1 VRRILTGL
9 GALAVL
15 GLLLI
20 GLPILLW
27 VIGPVGLPH
36 VEPTLAGLWRALL
49 TPDDGTAFLTLVKV
63 AGWVVW
69 ALLLIT
75 VTTEAISRVRHLH
88 APRLPGLALPQ
99 GVARGLVAA
108 ALALFINTN
117 TAVSAPLPSHTL
129 VAAAAPANPTQPLEA
144 PAAAPEA
151 GPRYER
157 YTVKKGDILSQL
169 ALDHLGDA
177 HRYPE
182 IYKASRAIHQP
193 GGARLT
199 DPDVIDIG
207 WKLNIPTDQAD
218 GTSREPRRKPDRP
231 EPSVQTPRS
240 STHTPSPDLP
250 PVVEGSQTSVPTS
263 IAAPAEMDDTDTVA
277 DYQPG
282 WLLTGLSGAGALLA
296 GSLWLVL
303 RRRRALQHHHRRPG
317 FVTAPPPPATA
328 PVEKTLRHQGQP
340 IADLVTFVDETLRRL
355 TATIL
360 TRDEGLPP
368 LIAVEVARS
377 TLTVHLTAD
386 TQLPE
391 PWQPGEGSRSWTIS
405 TADEPDTIGPLE
417 PDGPAPWPH
426 LTTVGADDAGHWWLL
441 NLEHLGALSITGDH
455 DYADDLARYLAAELT
470 TNPWSRDLEIDLIDV
485 FPEIV
490 GLGPSRCH
498 HHPDRAGLD
507 DTLTAAVNMADRVSR
522 TRAADAPTGRV
533 QHPDDE
539 LWTSRLLVTRAD
551 PPGQLDDLIHLI
563 ETMPLRT
570 ASVVLALDNDDN
582 PPIGVELLASPDGR
596 IRIPS
601 LGLDLIGNGITVDEA
616 RGCVQLLQAA
626 DELGGATVPPLEA
639 APSEPWRDLAD
650 SSGRLRDD
658 LTAPRDPNGQLD
670 SGSNVPEPD
679 HVVATIAATTPEDL
693 ALLAPGI
700 PATTSAAVEQ
710 ADPTLDADL
719 EAWFAP
725 TSHRPRLAVLGPM
738 KLRVAPGQENEDTAR
753 RRPYY
758 TELVAYLATRPHGAT
773 TEELCAAFDTNPG
786 RVRRDLA
793 TVRKWLGTDPA
804 TGEPYLPAA
813 TQQPADNGRTTGHY
827 ELTGLLY
834 DADLFRRLRLRG
846 QTRGPAGIDDF
857 MKALSL
863 VGGQPYAGIRERGG
877 IWLTDHRDDQHLIVT
892 IVDTAHVAATMAM
905 QTSDHGTAR
914 RAAETAMRA
923 APDEDVPKVDLAA
936 AIAADGKVKE
946 SVELVHSVKKQRDTD
961 GPLNL
966 DRRTT
971 ELLRVHD
978 RARPESRTN

>member
-15 GLLLI
+15 GLLLV

-49 TPDDGTAFLTLVKV
+49 TPDDGTVFLTLVKV

-69 ALLLIT
+69 ALLLLT
-75 VTTEAISRVRHLH
+75 VATEAIARLRHLH

-108 ALALFINTN
+108 ALALFISTN
-117 TAVSAPLPSHTL
+117 TAVSAPLPAHTL
-129 VAAAAPANPTQPLEA
+129 VAAAAPANPAQPLEA
-144 PAAAPEA
+144 PAAGPET

-182 IYKASRAIHQP
+182 IYKASRDIRQP

-207 WKLNIPTDQAD
+207 WKLNIPTDQRD
-218 GTSREPRRKPDRP
+218 QPTRDRHKPDRP
-231 EPSVQTPRS
+231 EPPAQTPA
-240 STHTPSPDLP
+240 STTPTPSLTPSP
-250 PVVEGSQTSVPTS
+250 VVEPSQTPAPTS
-263 IAAPAEMDDTDTVA
+263 IAPPEEADDSDTVA

-282 WLLTGLSGAGALLA
+282 WLLTGLSGAGAILA

-355 TATIL
+355 TATFL
-360 TRDEGLPP
+360 TRDDRLPP

-391 PWQPGEGSRSWTIS
+391 PWQPGEESSAWTIS
-405 TADEPDTIGPLE
+405 TADEPDAIGPLE

-426 LTTVGADDAGHWWLL
+426 LTTVGADDTGHWWLL
-441 NLEHLGALSITGDH
+441 NLEHLGTLSINGDH

-507 DTLTAAVNMADRVSR
+507 DTLAAAVDMADRVNR
-522 TRAADAPTGRV
+522 TKAADAPTGRV
-533 QHPDDE
+533 KHPDEE
-539 LWTSRLLVTRAD
+539 LWTSHLLVTRAD
-551 PPGQLDDLIHLI
+551 AHGPLDELVHLI
-563 ETMPLRT
+563 DTMPLRT
-570 ASVVLALDNDDN
+570 ATVVLALDSDVNS
-582 PPIGVELLASPDGR
+582 PFGVELLASFDGR
-596 IRIPS
+596 VRIPS

-639 APSEPWRDLAD
+639 APGEPWRDLAD

-658 LTAPRDPNGQLD
+658 LTAPRDPNGQPD
-670 SGSNVPEPD
+670 SGSNLPEPD
-679 HVVATIAATTPEDL
+679 HVVTTTAATTPEDL
-693 ALLAPGI
+693 ALLAPDI
-700 PATTSAAVEQ
+700 PPTTSAAVEH

-738 KLRVAPGQENEDTAR
+738 KLRVALGQENEDTAR

-758 TELVAYLATRPHGAT
+758 TELVAYLATRPHGAST
-773 TEELCAAFDTNPG
+773 DELCAAFDTNPG

-793 TVRKWLGTDPA
+793 TVRKWLGTDPT
-804 TGEPYLPAA
+804 TGEHYLPAA
-813 TQQPADNGRTTGHY
+813 TQQPADGGRTAGHY

-846 QTRGPAGIDDF
+846 QTRGPAGIADF

-863 VGGQPYAGIRERGG
+863 VGGPAYHGIRERGG
-877 IWLTDHRDDQHLIVT
+877 IWLTDHRDDQHLLVA

-905 QTSDHGTAR
+905 QTGDQGTAR

-923 APDEDVPKVDLAA
+923 APDEDMPKVDLAA
-936 AIAADGKVKE
+936 AIAADDEVRE
-946 SVELVHSVKKQRDTD
+946 SVELTRIIKKQRDSD

-971 ELLRVHD
+971 ELLRVHG
-978 RARPESRTN
+978 RAGPASRTQ

>member
-15 GLLLI
+15 GLLLV
-20 GLPILLW
+20 GLPTLLW

-49 TPDDGTAFLTLVKV
+49 TPDDGTVFLTLVKV

-75 VTTEAISRVRHLH
+75 VTTEAISRLRHLH

-99 GVARGLVAA
+99 GVARGLVAS
-108 ALALFINTN
+108 ALTLFINTN
-117 TAVSAPLPSHTL
+117 TAVSAPLPAHTL
-129 VAAAAPANPTQPLEA
+129 VAAAAPANPTQPLEVPGAA
-144 PAAAPEA
+144 PAT

-157 YTVKKGDILSQL
+157 YTVKKGDILSKL

-182 IYKASRAIHQP
+182 IYKASRDIHQP

-207 WKLNIPTDQAD
+207 WKLNIPTDQGD
-218 GTSREPRRKPDRP
+218 KTTRESRRKPDQP
-231 EPSVQTPRS
+231 EPSAQTPA
-240 STHTPSPDLP
+240 STTPTPSLTPSP
-250 PVVEGSQTSVPTS
+250 VVEPSQTSAPT
-263 IAAPAEMDDTDTVA
+263 AVAPPAEADETDTVA

-282 WLLTGLSGAGALLA
+282 WLLTGLSGAGAILA
-296 GSLWLVL
+296 GCLWLVL
-303 RRRRALQHHHRRPG
+303 HRRRALQHHHRRPG
-317 FVTAPPPPATA
+317 LVTAPPPPATT

-360 TRDEGLPP
+360 TRGDRLPP
-368 LIAVEVARS
+368 LVAVEVARS
-377 TLTVHLTAD
+377 TLTVHLAAD

-426 LTTVGADDAGHWWLL
+426 LTTVGADDTGHWWLL
-441 NLEHLGALSITGDH
+441 NLEHLGTLSITGDH

-507 DTLTAAVNMADRVSR
+507 EVLTAAVDMADRVNS
-522 TRAADAPTGRV
+522 TKVADAPTGRV
-533 QHPDDE
+533 QYPDDE
-539 LWTSRLLVTRAD
+539 LWTSHLLVTRAD
-551 PPGQLDDLIHLI
+551 APGQLDDLVHLI
-563 ETMPLRT
+563 DTMPLRT
-570 ASVVLALDNDDN
+570 ATVVLALDSDGN
-582 PPIGVELLASPDGR
+582 PPIGVELLASPNGR
-596 IRIPS
+596 VRIPS
-601 LGLDLIGNGITVDEA
+601 LGLDLIGNGITLDEA

-626 DELGGATVPPLEA
+626 DELGGATVPPLQA
-639 APSEPWRDLAD
+639 APGEPWRDLAD

-658 LTAPRDPNGQLD
+658 LTAPRDPNGRPD

-679 HVVATIAATTPEDL
+679 HVVTTAAATKPEDL
-693 ALLAPGI
+693 ALLAPDI
-700 PATTSAAVEQ
+700 PPTTSAAVEL

-758 TELVAYLATRPHGAT
+758 TELIAYLATRRHGAT
-773 TEELCAAFDTNPG
+773 TDELCAAFDTNPG

-793 TVRKWLGTDPA
+793 TVRKWLGTDPT
-804 TGEPYLPAA
+804 TGEHYLPAA
-813 TQQPADNGRTTGHY
+813 TQKPADNGRTTGHY

-857 MKALSL
+857 MNALRL
-863 VGGQPYAGIRERGG
+863 VCGPPYHGIRERGG
-877 IWLTDHRDDQHLIVT
+877 IWLTDHRDDQHLLVA
-892 IVDTAHVAATMAM
+892 IVDTAHLAAAMAM
-905 QTSDHGTAR
+905 QTGDHGAAR

-936 AIAADGKVKE
+936 AIAADGKVRE
-946 SVELVHSVKKQRDTD
+946 SVELTRAVKTQRDTD

-971 ELLRVHD
+971 ELLRVHG
-978 RARPESRTN
+978 RAVPESRTN

>member
-1 VRRILTGL
+1 MRRILTGL

-49 TPDDGTAFLTLVKV
+49 TPDDGTVFLTLVKV

-75 VTTEAISRVRHLH
+75 VTTEAISRLRHLH

-117 TAVSAPLPSHTL
+117 TAVSAPLSAHTL
-129 VAAAAPANPTQPLEA
+129 VAAAAPANPAQPLEA
-144 PAAAPEA
+144 PAAAPET

-182 IYKASRAIHQP
+182 IYKASRNIHQP

-207 WKLNIPTDQAD
+207 WKLNIPTDQGD
-218 GTSREPRRKPDRP
+218 RTTRESRRKPDRP
-231 EPSVQTPRS
+231 EPSAQTPA
-240 STHTPSPDLP
+240 STAPTPSPTP
-250 PVVEGSQTSVPTS
+250 SPVVEPSQTSAPTS
-263 IAAPAEMDDTDTVA
+263 LAPQAEADDTDTVA

-282 WLLTGLSGAGALLA
+282 WLLTGLSGAGAILA

-303 RRRRALQHHHRRPG
+303 HRRRALQHHHRRPG
-317 FVTAPPPPATA
+317 LVTAPPPPATA

-360 TRDEGLPP
+360 TRDDRLPP
-368 LIAVEVARS
+368 LVAVEVARS

-386 TQLPE
+386 TQLLE

-426 LTTVGADDAGHWWLL
+426 LTTVGADDTGHWWLL
-441 NLEHLGALSITGDH
+441 NLEHLGTLSITGDH

-507 DTLTAAVNMADRVSR
+507 DTLTAAVDMSDRVNR
-522 TRAADAPTGRV
+522 TKVADAPTGRV
-533 QHPDDE
+533 QYPDDE
-539 LWTSRLLVTRAD
+539 LWTSHLLVTRAD
-551 PPGQLDDLIHLI
+551 PPGWLDELVHLI
-563 ETMPLRT
+563 DTMPLRT
-570 ASVVLALDNDDN
+570 ATVVLAVESDGK
-582 PPIGVELLASPDGR
+582 PPIGVELLASQDGR
-596 IRIPS
+596 VRIPS
-601 LGLDLIGNGITVDEA
+601 LGLDLIGNGVTLDEA

-639 APSEPWRDLAD
+639 APGEPWRDLTD

-658 LTAPRDPNGQLD
+658 LTAPRDPNGRHD

-679 HVVATIAATTPEDL
+679 HVVTTTAATTPEDL
-693 ALLAPGI
+693 ALLAPAI
-700 PATTSAAVEQ
+700 PATTSAAVEN

-719 EAWFAP
+719 DAWFAP

-773 TEELCAAFDTNPG
+773 TDELCAAFDTNPG

-793 TVRKWLGTDPA
+793 TVRKWLGTDPT
-804 TGEPYLPAA
+804 TGEHYLPAA
-813 TQQPADNGRTTGHY
+813 TQQPTDNGRTTGHY
-827 ELTGLLY
+827 ELNGLLY

-846 QTRGPAGIDDF
+846 QTRGPTGIDDF
-857 MKALSL
+857 MKALRL
-863 VGGQPYAGIRERGG
+863 VSGPPYHGIRERGG
-877 IWLTDHRDDQHLIVT
+877 IWLTDHRDDQHLLVA
-892 IVDTAHVAATMAM
+892 IVDTAHLASTMAL
-905 QTSDHGTAR
+905 QAGDHATAR
-914 RAAETAMRA
+914 RAADTATRA
-923 APDEDVPKVDLAA
+923 APDEDLPKVDLAA
-936 AIAADGKVKE
+936 AIAEDGRVRE
-946 SVELVHSVKKQRDTD
+946 SIELTRTVKKQRDTD

-966 DRRTT
+966 DGTVRETVGGSGPTRRV
-971 ELLRVHD
+971 E
-978 RARPESRTN
+978 AW